1 MIKHIAM
8 YFIMNKY
15 YFAIAICTVSATTT
29 TFMLV
34 LMKVARFMT
43 WVRCRVASVLMWPA
57 AVLCPRGWENDGANM
72 SLGGGGGVFGLSLCE
87 YLR

>member
-1 MIKHIAM
+1 
-8 YFIMNKY
+8 MNKY
-15 YFAIAICTVSATTT
+15 YFAIAIRTVSATTN

-34 LMKVARFMT
+34 LMKVALFTT
-43 WVRCRVASVLMWPA
+43 WVKCRVASVLMWPA

-72 SLGGGGGVFGLSLCE
+72 SPGGGGGVSGLSSCE